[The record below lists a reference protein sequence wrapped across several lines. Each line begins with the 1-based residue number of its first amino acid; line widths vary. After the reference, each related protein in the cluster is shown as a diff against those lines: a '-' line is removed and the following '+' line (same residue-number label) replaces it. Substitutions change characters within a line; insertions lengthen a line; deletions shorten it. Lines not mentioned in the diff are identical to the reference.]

1 MSTPVKRTPAKRIL
15 LLAPQPFF
23 TARGTPLNVREILTT
38 LSGNGYQ
45 VDCLVYPFGQDLQ
58 IQNVSIL
65 RSPNMPFVRSVPIGP
80 SIAKIFLDIPFLFKA
95 LWLGLTRRY
104 DAFHGI
110 EEAGFFAGI
119 LGLLC
124 RKPYIFDVDS
134 SMHDQLETSGFIS
147 SKLILR
153 AFTAIETFFIKRSTA
168 VVTVCQALSEEV
180 KRIAPSANVHQIE
193 DFPLDGEDGGHETAA
208 PIDLR
213 RVHHVPADRAML
225 LYLGNFEPYQ
235 GIDLFLEAY
244 ADYIQP
250 RIKRDLKINSHLM
263 LVGGGEAR
271 LAATKAYSEKL
282 GLAGFVTFAGPV
294 PPEASAAVLRQADV
308 LISPRLAGTNTPLKI
323 YSYMQAGKPI
333 IATDIYSHTQVL
345 DDRSAILSEPTRG
358 GLQAA
363 ISAVLDESDEA
374 QERSLQLGRAAKELV
389 ETRYSREIFRDG
401 FTKLYRAVLVNG

>member
-1 MSTPVKRTPAKRIL
+1 MSTPAKRIL

-23 TARGTPLNVREILTT
+23 AARGTPLNVREILTT

-58 IQNVSIL
+58 IENVSIL
-65 RSPNMPFVRSVPIGP
+65 RSSNLPFIRSVPIGP
-80 SIAKIFLDIPFLFKA
+80 SIAKIFLDLPFLLKA

-147 SKLILR
+147 SKMILK
-153 AFTAIETFFIKRSTA
+153 AFTAVETFFIKRSTA
-168 VVTVCQALSEEV
+168 VVTVCQALSDEV

-193 DFPLDGEDGGHETAA
+193 DFPLDGEAGDPGV
-208 PIDLR
+208 PDPVDLR
-213 RVHHVPADRAML
+213 RVHNVPSDRAML

-244 ADYIQP
+244 ADYIQS
-250 RIKRDLKINSHLM
+250 RIRKDLKVNSHLM

-271 LAATKAYSEKL
+271 LAATKAHAEKL
-282 GLAGFVTFAGPV
+282 GLAELVTFAGPV
-294 PPEASAAVLRQADV
+294 PPETSAAVLRQADV

-345 DDRSAILSEPTRG
+345 DGRSAILSTPDRS

-363 ISAVLDESDEA
+363 ITAVLDESDEA
-374 QERSLQLGRAAKELV
+374 QEHSLQLGRAAKELV